1 MTPQLRAA
9 GALAAA
15 SAMFL
20 VLGLPLGIL
29 LLLEPATTAAAC
41 PSAGQPTGPGPR
53 TVSGVPSNYL
63 PFYEGAAEY
72 FQLGADGW
80 AYLAA
85 LNDAESSFG
94 TDNAPGTGVLS
105 GSNYAGAAGPMQI
118 GIGGAA
124 SDGWDEYKDQIP
136 PNMPGGAQPPTVY
149 NEADAVY
156 VAAAM
161 LHASGAPGDWAAALR
176 AWNDYP
182 PEWAQVYQLVA
193 QYTHTSQG
201 TGGAPVPAPT
211 SSSLPALTA
220 PAGAQQCASS
230 SFGPA
235 GIGRDP
241 IPGFTIERDDMGV
254 DAAAPPATP
263 IYAPANSQLIQ
274 VLQDWYAGQPLLL
287 FRFTP
292 LLPGALSDYW
302 YVAEEITPVTDTIG
316 TTFSARQVVARFAP
330 SGTGIEIGWGSP
342 TSNARTLA
350 GETDPGAANP
360 PPGATTVWGES
371 FKRFFGIH

>member
-1 MTPQLRAA
+1 MRRTALYTTAA
-9 GALAAA
+9 AALA
-15 SAMFL
+15 F
-20 VLGLPLGIL
+20 VLGLPLAIL
-29 LLLEPATTAAAC
+29 LLLDPAFSAAC

-63 PFYEGAAEY
+63 PFYEGAAQY
-72 FQLGADGW
+72 FQLGPNGW

-85 LNDAESSFG
+85 LNYAESNFG
-94 TDNAPGTGVLS
+94 QDNGPGTGVLS

-124 SDGWDEYKDQIP
+124 SDGWDQYKSQIP
-136 PNMPGGAQPPTVY
+136 PNLPGAAEPPSVY

-156 VAAAM
+156 VGAAM
-161 LHASGAPGDWAAALR
+161 LKAAGAPGDWAAALK

-201 TGGAPVPAPT
+201 TGGAASV
-211 SSSLPALTA
+211 SSSLSAVTSP
-220 PAGAQQCASS
+220 QCASS
-230 SFGPA
+230 GFGPA

-241 IPGFTIERDDMGV
+241 IPGFTIGRDDMGV
-254 DAAAPPATP
+254 DGDAPAGTP
-263 IYAPANSQLIQ
+263 IYAPADSQLVR

-287 FRFTP
+287 FKFTTP
-292 LLPGALSDYW
+292 LPGALSQYW
-302 YVAEEITPVTDTIG
+302 YLAEEVSPVTETVG
-316 TTFSARQVVARFAP
+316 TKFGARQVVARFAP

-342 TSNARTLA
+342 TSNSRTLA
-350 GETDPGAANP
+350 GETDPGAAHP
-360 PPGATTVWGES
+360 PAGSTTVWGES